1 MKKLATM
8 KISYRKLKNG
18 KGLFT
23 KTCDRETKNKW
34 MGRWMDDE

>member
-8 KISYRKLKNG
+8 KISYRKLKNR

-23 KTCDRETKNKW
+23 KTYGRETQNKW
-34 MGRWMDDE
+34 MGRWMYDE